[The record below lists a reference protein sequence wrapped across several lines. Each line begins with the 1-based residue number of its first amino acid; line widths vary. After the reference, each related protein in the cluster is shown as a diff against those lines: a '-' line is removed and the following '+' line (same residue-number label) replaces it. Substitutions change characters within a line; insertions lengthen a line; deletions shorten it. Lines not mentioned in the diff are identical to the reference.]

1 MELMMSIGYACIAVG
16 LTDANQKTCIA
27 KNASEIKLNELIEH
41 NLNALEVMVD
51 YNIENNIKLFRISS
65 DIIPFGSSP
74 VNNLKWWENFEGT
87 FQRIGGKIK
96 SSGMRVSMH
105 PGQYTV
111 LNSLDVDVVNRAMV
125 DLDYSARVLD
135 SLELNAKH
143 KIILHIGGIY
153 QNKTQAVERF
163 CENYSHLNEAVKRRL
178 VIENDDK
185 SYNVLDV
192 LEIGK
197 CMKIPVV
204 FDNLH
209 NAVNPYDD
217 NHSEVYWIN
226 ECKKTWMEIDGAQK
240 IHYSQ
245 QAQAKRVGSHSSTIR
260 INEFIKFYKQIEH
273 DNIDIMLEV
282 KDKNLS
288 AIKCINCTSSERK
301 IKTLE
306 LEWSRYK
313 YKVLECSQEHYLM
326 VRRLL
331 INKADYPAIAFYNI
345 IEDALQKDI
354 NMENSVNAAQ
364 HVWGYFKNKATE
376 IEKRSCLKNIELLK
390 KGETSS
396 KSTKNILWKMT
407 VKYEEKYLLNSYY
420 FDL

>member
-1 MELMMSIGYACIAVG
+1 MSIGYACIAIG
-16 LTDANQKTCIA
+16 LKGADQKSCIT
-27 KNASEIKLNELIEH
+27 KNASEAKLNELIEH
-41 NLNALEVMVD
+41 NLNVLEVMID
-51 YNIENNIKLFRISS
+51 YNIKNNIKLFRISS

-74 VNNLKWWENFEGT
+74 VNNLKWWEIFESI
-87 FQRIGGKIK
+87 FQRIGSKIK
-96 SSGMRVSMH
+96 KAGMRVSMH

-111 LNSLDVDVVNRAMV
+111 LNSLNEDVVNRAIL
-125 DLDYSARVLD
+125 DLEYSARVLD
-135 SLELNAKH
+135 SLELSAKH
-143 KIILHIGGIY
+143 KIILHIGGVY
-153 QNKTQAVERF
+153 QDKEQAIQRF
-163 CENYSHLNEAVKRRL
+163 CENHSLLNEAVKRRL

-185 SYNVLDV
+185 SYNISDV
-192 LEIGK
+192 LEIGIK
-197 CMKIPVV
+197 MKIPVV

-209 NAVNPYDD
+209 NKVNPYDSNFD
-217 NHSEVYWIN
+217 EVYWIN
-226 ECKKTWMEIDGAQK
+226 ECKKTWKEVDGVPK

-245 QAQAKRVGSHSSTIR
+245 QAQDKRVGSHSGTIR
-260 INEFIKFYKQIEH
+260 INEFIKFYNQIDH

-288 AIKCINCTSSERK
+288 AVKCINCTSPERK

-326 VRRLL
+326 IRKLL

-354 NMENSVNAAQ
+354 NSENSVNAAQ
-364 HVWGYFKNKATE
+364 HVWGYFKNKVTE
-376 IEKRSCLKNIELLK
+376 AEKRSCLKSIELLK
-390 KGETSS
+390 KGEISS
-396 KSTKNILWKMT
+396 KSTKNILWRLT
-407 VKYEEKYLLNSYY
+407 VKYDEKYLLDSYY